1 MPSKKDFVQPI
12 GRFDYCQDMLQESH
26 FIESSPWKRRLNVPV
41 EHQSSNE
48 SKEFESFCK
57 V

>member
-12 GRFDYCQDMLQESH
+12 GSFDYCQDMLQESH